1 VNIKCSAHAHAMR
14 YDIGMLQR
22 KVHGLVR
29 PETAP
34 GHCQLRTLILP
45 PDEWHKLMQD
55 VTLILQMSQ
64 HPHLG
69 MDALVVPAL
78 SVNRVRAKYLQFPA
92 LNFWREHTDHSAVFI
107 LEELSHGGG
116 EHQQRSARMPEN
128 QRLHLAVK
136 FLAVGFV
143 VFAIHRGCRA
153 SRPISRGRSILP
165 EREILQDGLVSHP
178 GPRPVIEE
186 DDIVIRD
193 MSWRL
198 PKLVPRSAPVILLVL
213 TLAAATGFAAVGHLV
228 ARYNANQQSRGRKLY
243 ALGVAAAGA
252 GRYDEAIAAF
262 RAALTCDRTNSQY
275 QLSLARA
282 LRDSN
287 DPRRLDEAESYLV
300 ALWQRT
306 PQDAAVN
313 LALAR
318 VAAHRGSI
326 EDATRYYH
334 NAMYGV
340 WNSDPDSNRSR
351 ARIELIQFLL
361 KKGAPAN
368 AEAELMALSTSLPP
382 EPAAHLQAAQLFAQA
397 QDYSGALTQYREVLH
412 LDPLNSS
419 ALIGAGEAAYN
430 AGNYAVAQHYLQE
443 ALNRNP
449 QDANARQLLGTTE
462 LIVRTNPFRSH
473 ISDVE
478 RNRRITAAFGQAGR
492 RLTDCAQQT
501 GVDLNATGAS
511 PASPLAS
518 LQARWTST
526 KPELNRLRSPA
537 ETDLPDA
544 IMDVVFQIEQQTAS
558 VCGRPQGP
566 DLALFLISQKREA
579 AIQ

>member
-1 VNIKCSAHAHAMR
+1 
-14 YDIGMLQR
+14 
-22 KVHGLVR
+22 
-29 PETAP
+29 
-34 GHCQLRTLILP
+34 
-45 PDEWHKLMQD
+45 
-55 VTLILQMSQ
+55 
-64 HPHLG
+64 
-69 MDALVVPAL
+69 
-78 SVNRVRAKYLQFPA
+78 
-92 LNFWREHTDHSAVFI
+92 
-107 LEELSHGGG
+107 
-116 EHQQRSARMPEN
+116 
-128 QRLHLAVK
+128 
-136 FLAVGFV
+136 
-143 VFAIHRGCRA
+143 
-153 SRPISRGRSILP
+153 
-165 EREILQDGLVSHP
+165 
-178 GPRPVIEE
+178 
-186 DDIVIRD
+186 

-198 PKLVPRSAPVILLVL
+198 PKLVPRSAPIILLVL

-243 ALGVAAAGA
+243 AQGLTAAGA
-252 GRYDEAIAAF
+252 GRYDDAIAAF
-262 RAALTCDRTNSQY
+262 RAALTCDPANSQY

-287 DPRRLDEAESYLV
+287 DPRRLDEAESYLI
-300 ALWQRT
+300 ALWQRA

-368 AEAELMALSTSLPP
+368 AESELMALSTSLPP
-382 EPAAHLQAAQLFAQA
+382 DPAAHLEAAQLFTQA

-412 LDPLNSS
+412 LDPSNSS
-419 ALIGAGEAAYN
+419 ALAGAGEAAYN
-430 AGNYAVAQHYLQE
+430 SGNYAIAQHYLQ
-443 ALNRNP
+443 AAVNADSQN
-449 QDANARQLLGTTE
+449 ANAHQLLATTD
-462 LIVRTNPFRSH
+462 LILRNNPFRSH

-478 RNRRITAAFGQAGR
+478 RNRRIAAAFAQAEK
-492 RLTDCAQQT
+492 RLTECAQQT
-501 GVDLNATGAS
+501 GVNLNATGVS

-518 LQARWTST
+518 LQSRWMAT
-526 KPELNRLRSPA
+526 KPELDRLRSPA

-544 IMDVVFQIEQQTAS
+544 IMDVVFQIEQQSAS
-558 VCGRPQGP
+558 ICGRPQGM